1 MHPVARILVTLT
13 ICLSAVVLAS
23 IGAPVSSQNQVTARE
38 LISLASWKKQFK
50 ITAGKDRGKV
60 VPLTSQPDFKD
71 DARSR
76 LVFGNYAAVVLKRH
90 PGGAL
95 SMERLDLLNA
105 RSFVVYEPPLL
116 VLPSDI
122 SSTGPMW
129 RQTGYKMYNLDTG
142 KLKRAGR
149 VSHLVKRI
157 SSSQF
162 DTPAGVMDGYYIEI
176 DHRME
181 MEYYSQLHLT
191 LGLGF
196 RLADGPIYGSGQYTV
211 KKLGVF
217 SETRTAAAA
226 LANP

>member
-1 MHPVARILVTLT
+1 MHPVARILVTLA
-13 ICLSAVVLAS
+13 ICFSAVVLDS

-38 LISLASWKKQFK
+38 LIPLASWKKQFK

-71 DARSR
+71 DQRSR

-90 PGGAL
+90 AGGAL
-95 SMERLDLLNA
+95 IMERLDLLNA

-181 MEYYSQLHLT
+181 MEYYSQLHLS

-211 KKLGVF
+211 KKLGIF
-217 SETRTAAAA
+217 SETRAAAAA